1 MSDHYAGCEWV
12 NVSLVLAYPGSPV
25 KRVLNS
31 CSLISNVCV
40 CVCVCVCV
48 RACVRACVSGAHVE
62 HHFDYIKIH
71 GIHCI
76 QQN

>member
-1 MSDHYAGCEWV
+1 MFL
-12 NVSLVLAYPGSPV
+12 LVLAYPGSPV

-31 CSLISNVCV
+31 CVFVCV
-40 CVCVCVCV
+40 CACV